1 MLVRS
6 SCIALVGIAAA
17 EAFAPF
23 ALLGAAA
30 SQRGHGSAAVSMVSG
45 GESVSL
51 SRRQAM
57 ALLSTL
63 PLALG
68 GASPAEAKKAGAA
81 RLNAEGQPETKE
93 ERGERIRCVGRF
105 HVGLLRVRISEAWG
119 FEVGLGVQS
128 GWGLVLPG
136 KHAAEKRSKY
146 DRGGPW
152 ES

>member
-17 EAFAPF
+17 EAFAPS
-23 ALLGAAA
+23 ALLGAAT
-30 SQRGHGSAAVSMVSG
+30 SQRGHVAVSMVSG

-57 ALLSTL
+57 SLLSTL

-93 ERGERIRCVGRF
+93 ERGERIRCVGR
-105 HVGLLRVRISEAWG
+105 SM
-119 FEVGLGVQS
+119 
-128 GWGLVLPG
+128 
-136 KHAAEKRSKY
+136 
-146 DRGGPW
+146 
-152 ES
+152 